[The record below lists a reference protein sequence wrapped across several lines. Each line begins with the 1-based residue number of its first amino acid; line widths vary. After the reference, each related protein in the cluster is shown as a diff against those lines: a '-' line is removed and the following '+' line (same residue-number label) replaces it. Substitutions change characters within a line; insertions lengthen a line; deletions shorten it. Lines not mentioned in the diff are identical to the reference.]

1 MGIWKSLFGKKPP
14 RASSPPPADDDPGP
28 AELLS
33 GLDDDGA
40 PVENV
45 SVKSSPKEVCRY
57 IFRQLAAGDRPP
69 TLRSDLQKRGLSAKV
84 TDMYVELVR
93 TTMFKSR

>member
-1 MGIWKSLFGKKPP
+1 MTG
-14 RASSPPPADDDPGP
+14 RQ
-28 AELLS
+28 LLS

-84 TDMYVELVR
+84 ADMYTKLAS
-93 TTMFKSR
+93 SRYAPPPPPYPYSYPQLPPSH